1 LRFFHF
7 NQYQK
12 QRLVRGDIIQWLV
25 ALKFHRLCVLDLIDQ
40 KMFCFGIDGVNEITN
55 VPSYKYHKHLIFLKT
70 RQLLCYLIGENN
82 RRLLL
87 RFFHFNQYQKQRLVR
102 GDIIQCF
109 GEIKMIG

>member
-55 VPSYKYHKHLIFLKT
+55 VPSYKYHKHFFSILINIKSNGWCVAILS
-70 RQLLCYLIGENN
+70 NV
-82 RRLLL
+82 
-87 RFFHFNQYQKQRLVR
+87 LVR
-102 GDIIQCF
+102 
-109 GEIKMIG
+109 